1 MLIRKIRY
9 IGIATLLLAPTAALA
24 GDRQAPLSGDWMMGD
39 GKGVL
44 EIRGSKWRHPE
55 YGAATIKRGSAAAD
69 IEVFYH
75 KADGMKCA
83 YRTSLADKGDVL
95 YLELAEGLQSMEY
108 CPRGK
113 LTRVGG

>member
-1 MLIRKIRY
+1 MLTAKK
-9 IGIATLLLAPTAALA
+9 LMLSSLAILALSTAAGA
-24 GDRQAPLSGDWMMGD
+24 GDRQSPLSGDWVLED

-44 EIRGSKWRHPE
+44 EIRGAKWRHPE
-55 YGAATIKRGSAAAD
+55 FGAASIKRGQGAAD

-83 YRTSLADKGDVL
+83 YRTRFAEGENVL
-95 YLELAEGLQSMEY
+95 FLELAEGLQSMEY